1 MTSRCEIFV
10 KLSEDYDVKFVVNE
24 LRNMAENLELGYVLP
39 NVMVIT
45 NKGEYKSADK
55 HEGKVVK
62 Y

>member
-1 MTSRCEIFV
+1 MTSRCEILV
-10 KLSEDYDVKFVVNE
+10 KLSEDYDVKFVASE

-39 NVMVIT
+39 NVMVVT
-45 NKGEYKSADK
+45 DRGEYRSADK